1 MSPAGELHP
10 RYTYVIFLTDASQSQ
25 PLASPG
31 AFICTAWRGA
41 THVRSET
48 MKRADKL
55 TCSAAVLLML
65 LAPSASPAN
74 AQSTGFM
81 GAGGEAMMTQ
91 MAPLLEMMKA
101 KMGKKRFA
109 ALMQTMGPMMIQ
121 MMQNGSFGGMS
132 GFGGMPTDF
141 GGYMGGGYG
150 FNGYGVGSMDMASV
164 MGMIAPMMQM
174 ANFGGSRHHRI
185 RRRH

>member
-1 MSPAGELHP
+1 
-10 RYTYVIFLTDASQSQ
+10 
-25 PLASPG
+25 
-31 AFICTAWRGA
+31 
-41 THVRSET
+41 
-48 MKRADKL
+48 
-55 TCSAAVLLML
+55 
-65 LAPSASPAN
+65 
-74 AQSTGFM
+74 
-81 GAGGEAMMTQ
+81 
-91 MAPLLEMMKA
+91 
-101 KMGKKRFA
+101 
-109 ALMQTMGPMMIQ
+109 
-121 MMQNGSFGGMS
+121 MQNGSFGGMS